1 MESVCFV
8 KKAKNG
14 GLQFIEEKQTHW
26 KHKWN
31 KQTVTYALQKDTE
44 DIEGRRIEE
53 RAVNLAFLTWN
64 IEIPLK
70 LKSVRGRKTP
80 DIYINFVHAKNDA
93 YLKNKKN
100 VLAYAY
106 FPKTSKQGKI
116 VFNEDYLWTVNGKPI
131 LAWKVDSRYDK
142 SSRTKLRSYNM
153 VHVLIHELG
162 HSLGLTH
169 DVSDKRSVMWWQ
181 YNGQMNLSVYDINRI
196 CEKYGRR
203 KWSGRIYSRIKQLI
217 RRKKERL

>member
-1 MESVCFV
+1 MEAVCYV
-8 KKAKNG
+8 KAKNG

-26 KHKWN
+26 KHKWD
-31 KQTVTYALQKDTE
+31 KHTVTYALQKDTE
-44 DIEGRRIEE
+44 DIDGRRIEE

-116 VFNEDYLWTVNGKPI
+116 VFNEDYLWSING
-131 LAWKVDSRYDK
+131 RNN
-142 SSRTKLRSYNM
+142 SYNM

-169 DVSDKRSVMWWQ
+169 DVSDRNSVMWYQ
-181 YNGQMNLSVYDINRI
+181 YNGRMNLTKYDINRI
-196 CEKYGRR
+196 TEKYGRR
-203 KWSGRIYSRIKQLI
+203 HWRGRIYTRIKQLI
-217 RRKKERL
+217 RSKKERL

>member
-1 MESVCFV
+1 MESVCYV

-116 VFNEDYLWTVNGKPI
+116 VFNEDYLWTVNGRN
-131 LAWKVDSRYDK
+131 S
-142 SSRTKLRSYNM
+142 SYNM

-169 DVSDKRSVMWWQ
+169 DVSDRNSVMWYQ
-181 YNGQMNLSVYDINRI
+181 YNGRMNLTKYDINRI

>member
-116 VFNEDYLWTVNGKPI
+116 VFNEDYLWTVYGRN
-131 LAWKVDSRYDK
+131 S
-142 SSRTKLRSYNM
+142 SYNM

-181 YNGQMNLSVYDINRI
+181 YNGRMNLTKYDINRI

-203 KWSGRIYSRIKQLI
+203 KFSGRIYSRIKQLI

>member
-1 MESVCFV
+1 MESVCYV
-8 KKAKNG
+8 KAKNG

-26 KHKWN
+26 KHKWD

-116 VFNEDYLWTVNGKPI
+116 VFNEDYLWTVNG
-131 LAWKVDSRYDK
+131 RNN
-142 SSRTKLRSYNM
+142 SYNM

-169 DVSDKRSVMWWQ
+169 DVSDRNSVMWYQ
-181 YNGQMNLSVYDINRI
+181 YNGRMNLTKYDINRI

-203 KWSGRIYSRIKQLI
+203 KFSGRIYSRIKQLI

>member
-26 KHKWN
+26 KHKWD

-116 VFNEDYLWTVNGKPI
+116 VFNEDYLWSING
-131 LAWKVDSRYDK
+131 RNN
-142 SSRTKLRSYNM
+142 SYNM

-169 DVSDKRSVMWWQ
+169 DVSDRNSVMWYQ
-181 YNGQMNLSVYDINRI
+181 YNGRMNLTKYDINRI

-203 KWSGRIYSRIKQLI
+203 KFSGRIYSRIKQLI
-217 RRKKERL
+217 HRKKERL

>member
-1 MESVCFV
+1 MESVCYV
-8 KKAKNG
+8 KAKNG

-26 KHKWN
+26 KHKWD

-116 VFNEDYLWTVNGKPI
+116 VFNEDYLWTVNG
-131 LAWKVDSRYDK
+131 RNN
-142 SSRTKLRSYNM
+142 SYNM

-169 DVSDKRSVMWWQ
+169 DVSDRNSVMWYQ
-181 YNGQMNLSVYDINRI
+181 
-196 CEKYGRR
+196 
-203 KWSGRIYSRIKQLI
+203 
-217 RRKKERL
+217 

>member
-26 KHKWN
+26 KHKWD

-116 VFNEDYLWTVNGKPI
+116 VFNEDYLWSING
-131 LAWKVDSRYDK
+131 RNN
-142 SSRTKLRSYNM
+142 SYNM

-169 DVSDKRSVMWWQ
+169 DVSDRNSVMWYQ
-181 YNGQMNLSVYDINRI
+181 YNGRMNLTKYDINRI

-203 KWSGRIYSRIKQLI
+203 KFSGRIYSRIKQLI

>member
-1 MESVCFV
+1 MESVCYV
-8 KKAKNG
+8 KAKNG

-26 KHKWN
+26 KHKWD

-116 VFNEDYLWTVNGKPI
+116 VFNEDYLWTVNG
-131 LAWKVDSRYDK
+131 RNN
-142 SSRTKLRSYNM
+142 SYNM

-169 DVSDKRSVMWWQ
+169 DVSDRNSVMWYQ
-181 YNGQMNLSVYDINRI
+181 YNGRMNLTKYDINRI

-203 KWSGRIYSRIKQLI
+203 KFSGRIYSRIKQLI
-217 RRKKERL
+217 HRKKERL

>member
-1 MESVCFV
+1 MESVCYV
-8 KKAKNG
+8 KAKNG

-26 KHKWN
+26 KHKWD

-116 VFNEDYLWTVNGKPI
+116 VVNEDYLWTVNG
-131 LAWKVDSRYDK
+131 RNN
-142 SSRTKLRSYNM
+142 SYNM

-169 DVSDKRSVMWWQ
+169 DVSDRNSVMWYQ
-181 YNGQMNLSVYDINRI
+181 YNGRMNLTKYDINRI

-203 KWSGRIYSRIKQLI
+203 KFSGRIYSRIKQLI
-217 RRKKERL
+217 HRKKERL

>member
-1 MESVCFV
+1 MEAVCYV
-8 KKAKNG
+8 KAKNG

-26 KHKWN
+26 KHKWD
-31 KQTVTYALQKDTE
+31 KHTVTYALQKDTE
-44 DIEGRRIEE
+44 DIDGRRIEE

-116 VFNEDYLWTVNGKPI
+116 VFNEDYLWTVNG
-131 LAWKVDSRYDK
+131 RNN
-142 SSRTKLRSYNM
+142 SYNM

-169 DVSDKRSVMWWQ
+169 DVHDRKSVMWWQ
-181 YNGQMNLSVYDINRI
+181 YNGQMNLSSYDINRI
-196 CEKYGRR
+196 TEKYGRR
-203 KWSGRIYSRIKQLI
+203 KWRGRIYTRIKQLI
-217 RRKKERL
+217 RTKKERL

>member
-1 MESVCFV
+1 MESVCYV

-116 VFNEDYLWTVNGKPI
+116 VFNEDYLWTVNGRN
-131 LAWKVDSRYDK
+131 S
-142 SSRTKLRSYNM
+142 SYNM

-203 KWSGRIYSRIKQLI
+203 KWRGRIYSRIKQLI

>member
-26 KHKWN
+26 KYKSD
-31 KQTVTYALQKDTE
+31 KQAVTYALQKDTE

-116 VFNEDYLWTVNGKPI
+116 VFNEDYLWSING
-131 LAWKVDSRYDK
+131 RNN
-142 SSRTKLRSYNM
+142 SYNM

-169 DVSDKRSVMWWQ
+169 DVSDRNSVMWYQ
-181 YNGQMNLSVYDINRI
+181 YNGRMNLTKYDINRI

-203 KWSGRIYSRIKQLI
+203 KFSGRIYSRIKQLI

>member
-1 MESVCFV
+1 MESVCYV

-116 VFNEDYLWTVNGKPI
+116 VFNEDYLWTVNGRN
-131 LAWKVDSRYDK
+131 S
-142 SSRTKLRSYNM
+142 SYNM
-153 VHVLIHELG
+153 DHVLIHELG

-181 YNGQMNLSVYDINRI
+181 YNGQMNLSVFDINRI